1 MSAALPPISLPET
14 LPSTLPEQ
22 QFALGSWVYWY
33 QVPNPDFGRIV
44 GVVYTQAA
52 SCTITGLHYLVKLD
66 QASPS
71 YAITAY
77 DFAFSED
84 LRLLDESS
92 LHILRE
98 EVNS

>member
-1 MSAALPPISLPET
+1 MSAPLPPVSLPET

-33 QVPNPDFGRIV
+33 QVPNLDFGRIV

-52 SCTITGLHYLVKLD
+52 SCTITGLHYKLD

-71 YAITAY
+71 YSITAY

-92 LHILRE
+92 LHTLRE